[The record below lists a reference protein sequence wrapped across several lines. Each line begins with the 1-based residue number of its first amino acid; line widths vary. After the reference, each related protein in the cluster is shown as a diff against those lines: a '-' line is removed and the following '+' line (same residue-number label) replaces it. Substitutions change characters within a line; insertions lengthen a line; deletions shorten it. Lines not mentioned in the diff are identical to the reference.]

1 MTKAIAAAFLT
12 VGLCLAGCGGPET
25 QADQPTQVST
35 APVTAMPHVSTGV
48 RCSNKDWQDIFW
60 SDATHTV
67 QVGTLTCSCFQLEDM
82 EGVQS
87 NFITLAYEDTCD
99 LQ

>member
-1 MTKAIAAAFLT
+1 MMKTIAGVVFAA
-12 VGLCLAGCGGPET
+12 GLSLAGCGGPESET
-25 QADQPTQVST
+25 N
-35 APVTAMPHVSTGV
+35 APAKSSAGSMAPSKHVSTGV

-67 QVGTLTCSCFQLEDM
+67 QVGTLTCSCFQLEDL
-82 EGVQS
+82 EGVES

-99 LQ
+99 TQ

>member
-1 MTKAIAAAFLT
+1 MTKAIAGSLLVA
-12 VGLCLAGCGGPET
+12 GLCLAGCGGAEPQT
-25 QADQPTQVST
+25 DHAAQVAAVPAS
-35 APVTAMPHVSTGV
+35 ARPHYSTGV

-60 SDATHTV
+60 SDETHTV
-67 QVGTLTCSCFQLEDM
+67 QVGTLTCTCFQLEDM

-99 LQ
+99 LR